1 MLVTLFKT
9 TDEKIVLVSNYTST
23 LDLLQTLLSS
33 RGLSFLRLDGKTP
46 SGRRQ
51 ELVDKFNRTDSKTA
65 FAFLLSAKSGGA
77 GINLIGASRLVLFDL
92 DWNPATDAQAMARI
106 HRDGQKKQ
114 VKIYRML
121 TTGCFDEK
129 IYQRQLTKTGLADS
143 VMDQKSTVGSFTIDE
158 LRDLF
163 TLDTETECQTHDLL
177 ACTCEGKGY
186 IADALKAGDGQSGV
200 EDNDGEEPDEIVY
213 PGLMKASEVD
223 VDKIEKD
230 RMAALKKIPKGAQL
244 SSLMEYSHVLARSL
258 MKEKKEGVDEEEEFD
273 EISIEDELLTK
284 VVRDGE
290 GKEVS
295 FIFQKTF

>member
-1 MLVTLFKT
+1 MKT
-9 TDEKIVLVSNYTST
+9 KEADRAPV
-23 LDLLQTLLSS
+23 
-33 RGLSFLRLDGKTP
+33 
-46 SGRRQ
+46 
-51 ELVDKFNRTDSKTA
+51 
-65 FAFLLSAKSGGA
+65 AFLLSAKSGGA

-143 VMDQKSTVGSFTIDE
+143 VMDQKSTASSFTQEE

-163 TLDTETECQTHDLL
+163 SLDTDTVCQTHDLL
-177 ACTCEGKGY
+177 ACECEGKGY
-186 IADALKAGDGQSGV
+186 VAGPPLEQ
-200 EDNDGEEPDEIVY
+200 EDDDEEELQEIRF

-223 VDKIEKD
+223 VEKIEKE
-230 RMAALKKIPKGAQL
+230 RMAAMKKPPKGAQL
-244 SSLMEYSHVLARSL
+244 SALMEYSHVLAGSL
-258 MKEKKEGVDEEEEFD
+258 VKKGAEGEGEGEEEFD
-273 EISIEDELLTK
+273 EVSIEDKLLTR

>member
-1 MLVTLFKT
+1 
-9 TDEKIVLVSNYTST
+9 
-23 LDLLQTLLSS
+23 
-33 RGLSFLRLDGKTP
+33 
-46 SGRRQ
+46 
-51 ELVDKFNRTDSKTA
+51 
-65 FAFLLSAKSGGA
+65 
-77 GINLIGASRLVLFDL
+77 
-92 DWNPATDAQAMARI
+92 MARI

-143 VMDQKSTVGSFTIDE
+143 VMDQKSTVGSFTMDE
-158 LRDLF
+158 LRNLF
-163 TLDTETECQTHDLL
+163 TLDTDTECQTHDLL
-177 ACTCEGKGY
+177 ACTCEGRGY
-186 IADALKAGDGQSGV
+186 LAGSPEAGGEQDDAEDGV
-200 EDNDGEEPDEIVY
+200 DGESSEIVY

-230 RMAALKKIPKGAQL
+230 RMTALKKLPKGAQL
-244 SSLMEYSHVLARSL
+244 SSLMEYSHVLARGL
-258 MKEKKEGVDEEEEFD
+258 VKEKKEGADEGEEEEFD